1 MLTPSPLDAALYLV
15 PTPIGNRE
23 DITLRALRVLASA
36 DILAAEDT
44 RTLRKLLAMY
54 SITPRQ
60 VVAYHEQNERVQS
73 QRLADAIEQGKS
85 VALCSEAGMPIVS
98 DPGFRLVRE
107 VIERQLAVVP
117 LPGANAALTAL
128 VASGLP
134 VHAFAFVG
142 FPPHR
147 KGRRAFFD
155 WLAAKE
161 ETVILYESPH
171 RLEQT
176 IADLLAACGSDRP
189 CVLARELTKMYE
201 SFYRGTLGSIASEL
215 GTTIPLRGEFVV
227 LLHGRLTTT
236 HGECSSRSKE

>member
-1 MLTPSPLDAALYLV
+1 MLQPSHLDAALYLV
-15 PTPIGNRE
+15 PTPIGNRD

-36 DILAAEDT
+36 DIVAAEDT
-44 RTLRKLLAMY
+44 RTLRKLLGFY

-60 VVAYHEQNERVQS
+60 VVSYHEQNEREQS
-73 QRLADAIEQGKS
+73 RRLADAIEQGKS
-85 VALCSEAGMPIVS
+85 VALCSEAGMPLVS
-98 DPGFRLVRE
+98 DPGFRLIGE
-107 VIERQLAVVP
+107 VIERKLAVVP

-155 WLAAKE
+155 RLAARE

-171 RLEQT
+171 RLERT
-176 IADLLAACGSDRP
+176 IADLRAACGSDRP
-189 CVLARELTKMYE
+189 CVLARELTKMHE

-227 LLHGRLTTT
+227 LLHGRLPNT
-236 HGECSSRSKE
+236 HRECSSRSKE

>member
-1 MLTPSPLDAALYLV
+1 MPTPSQLEAALYLV

-23 DITLRALRVLASA
+23 DITLRALRVLANA

-44 RTLRKLLAMY
+44 RTLRTLLGFY
-54 SITPRQ
+54 SITPRH
-60 VVAYHEQNERVQS
+60 VVSYHEQNERVQS

-85 VALCSEAGMPIVS
+85 VALCTEAGMPLVS

-107 VIERQLAVVP
+107 AIARQLPIVP

-134 VHAFAFVG
+134 VHTFVFVG

-147 KGRRAFFD
+147 KGRRTFFERI
-155 WLAAKE
+155 AAKE

-171 RLEQT
+171 RLERT
-176 IADLLAACGSDRP
+176 IAELRELCGADRP
-189 CVLARELTKMYE
+189 CALVRELTKVHE

-215 GTTIPLRGEFVV
+215 GKSIRLRGEFVV
-227 LLHGRLTTT
+227 LLQGRSTETD
-236 HGECSSRSKE
+236 C

>member
-1 MLTPSPLDAALYLV
+1 MPTPSQLEAALYLV

-23 DITLRALRVLASA
+23 DITLRALRVLANA

-44 RTLRKLLAMY
+44 RTLRTLLGFY
-54 SITPRQ
+54 SITPRH
-60 VVAYHEQNERVQS
+60 VVSYHEQNERVQS

-85 VALCSEAGMPIVS
+85 VALCTEAGMPLVS

-107 VIERQLAVVP
+107 AIARQLPIVP

-134 VHAFAFVG
+134 VHTFVFVG

-147 KGRRAFFD
+147 KGRRTFFERI
-155 WLAAKE
+155 AAKE

-171 RLEQT
+171 RLERT
-176 IADLLAACGSDRP
+176 IAELRELCGADRQ
-189 CVLARELTKMYE
+189 CALVRELTKVHE

-215 GTTIPLRGEFVV
+215 GKSIPLRGEFVV
-227 LLHGRLTTT
+227 LLQGRSTET
-236 HGECSSRSKE
+236 GC